1 MSPNDLSLPAPRR
14 DLRLPFGVALAA
26 AACLAPLFLGTYA
39 LHAIIIALIFLLPA
53 HGLNLLV
60 GYTGLLSLAQAAFFG
75 IGAYT
80 SGLMAVHFGTPF
92 YLNFLAAGLLA
103 GAIALPLGIPALRL
117 RATSFVMC
125 TLGFVII
132 GQAIAKNWIG
142 LTRGDMGLSGI
153 PKPYFALGPASF
165 TISGTTSFYYL
176 VLVIAVM
183 ATLAAYLIVRSAAGR
198 NMVAIRENETL
209 AESVGIPT
217 WRYKLVVFM
226 ISAAFAGLGGSIYA
240 HYLTV
245 VSPLT
250 FQMYYSTTML
260 IIVLGGGAGTISG
273 VVFGSL
279 LFVGLS
285 EALRVAPEVR
295 MIAYGLSLLALVFW
309 FPKGFAPL
317 IDRFWSFL
325 GGTQMTGLPIL
336 EISGLNKSYGAVRAV
351 DDVSLHVNRG
361 EICGLI
367 GPNGSG
373 KSTFF
378 DCASGLTKPQ
388 AGTVKLDG
396 QDITGW
402 SLNRIAREGRMLR
415 SFQKT
420 VVFSALDV
428 EENLVIAGQMFTFPG
443 LWSTFGIGA
452 MARARVEAL
461 RERAREFIKIA
472 GLWDVRHQPAGKLS
486 GGQQK
491 LIQFASMLMPEPKLI
506 LLDEPMAGI
515 NPKLIER
522 VVESIRFANQK
533 FGVSF
538 LVIEHNID
546 VVTDICERIVVLDQ
560 GRKLAEGTPD
570 EIVRNQAV
578 REAYLGG

>member
-1 MSPNDLSLPAPRR
+1 
-14 DLRLPFGVALAA
+14 
-26 AACLAPLFLGTYA
+26 
-39 LHAIIIALIFLLPA
+39 
-53 HGLNLLV
+53 
-60 GYTGLLSLAQAAFFG
+60 
-75 IGAYT
+75 
-80 SGLMAVHFGTPF
+80 
-92 YLNFLAAGLLA
+92 
-103 GAIALPLGIPALRL
+103 
-117 RATSFVMC
+117 
-125 TLGFVII
+125 
-132 GQAIAKNWIG
+132 
-142 LTRGDMGLSGI
+142 
-153 PKPYFALGPASF
+153 
-165 TISGTTSFYYL
+165 
-176 VLVIAVM
+176 
-183 ATLAAYLIVRSAAGR
+183 
-198 NMVAIRENETL
+198 
-209 AESVGIPT
+209 
-217 WRYKLVVFM
+217 
-226 ISAAFAGLGGSIYA
+226 
-240 HYLTV
+240 
-245 VSPLT
+245 
-250 FQMYYSTTML
+250 
-260 IIVLGGGAGTISG
+260 
-273 VVFGSL
+273 
-279 LFVGLS
+279 
-285 EALRVAPEVR
+285 
-295 MIAYGLSLLALVFW
+295 
-309 FPKGFAPL
+309 
-317 IDRFWSFL
+317 
-325 GGTQMTGLPIL
+325 MTGLAIL
-336 EISGLNKSYGAVRAV
+336 EISGMKKSYGAVHAV
-351 DDVSLHVNRG
+351 DDVSLHVDRG

-378 DCASGLTKPQ
+378 DCATGLTRPN

-428 EENLVIAGQMFTFPG
+428 EENLVIAGQMFTFPD

-472 GLWDVRHQPAGKLS
+472 GLWDVRQQPAGKLS

-522 VVESIRFANQK
+522 VVESIRFANEK

-560 GRKLAEGTPD
+560 GRNLAEGTPD
-570 EIVRNQAV
+570 EIVHNLAV

>member
-1 MSPNDLSLPAPRR
+1 
-14 DLRLPFGVALAA
+14 
-26 AACLAPLFLGTYA
+26 
-39 LHAIIIALIFLLPA
+39 
-53 HGLNLLV
+53 
-60 GYTGLLSLAQAAFFG
+60 
-75 IGAYT
+75 
-80 SGLMAVHFGTPF
+80 
-92 YLNFLAAGLLA
+92 
-103 GAIALPLGIPALRL
+103 
-117 RATSFVMC
+117 
-125 TLGFVII
+125 
-132 GQAIAKNWIG
+132 
-142 LTRGDMGLSGI
+142 
-153 PKPYFALGPASF
+153 
-165 TISGTTSFYYL
+165 
-176 VLVIAVM
+176 
-183 ATLAAYLIVRSAAGR
+183 
-198 NMVAIRENETL
+198 
-209 AESVGIPT
+209 
-217 WRYKLVVFM
+217 
-226 ISAAFAGLGGSIYA
+226 
-240 HYLTV
+240 
-245 VSPLT
+245 
-250 FQMYYSTTML
+250 
-260 IIVLGGGAGTISG
+260 
-273 VVFGSL
+273 
-279 LFVGLS
+279 
-285 EALRVAPEVR
+285 
-295 MIAYGLSLLALVFW
+295 
-309 FPKGFAPL
+309 
-317 IDRFWSFL
+317 
-325 GGTQMTGLPIL
+325 MTGLAIL
-336 EISGLNKSYGAVRAV
+336 EISGMKKSYGAVHAV
-351 DDVSLHVNRG
+351 DDVSLHVDRG

-378 DCASGLTKPQ
+378 DCATGLTRPN

-420 VVFSALDV
+420 VVFGALDV

-452 MARARVEAL
+452 MARDRVEAL

-506 LLDEPMAGI
+506 
-515 NPKLIER
+515 ER
-522 VVESIRFANQK
+522 VVESIRFANEK